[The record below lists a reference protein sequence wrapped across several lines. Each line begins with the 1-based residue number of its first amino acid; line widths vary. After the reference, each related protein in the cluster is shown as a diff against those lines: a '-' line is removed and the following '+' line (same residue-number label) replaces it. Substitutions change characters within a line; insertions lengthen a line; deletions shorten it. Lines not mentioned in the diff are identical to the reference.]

1 MIERYTSP
9 AMLRIWSEEYKLQTW
24 LTVELAAAEAQAALG
39 IIPKTA
45 YRQLKARARI
55 NPKRA
60 AEIEKNTHHDV
71 IAFVSSTTEKLGPV
85 GRYLHFGMT
94 SSDVVDTA
102 LALRLRAASDLIDV
116 QLKRLERALARQAKR
131 YRTTPM
137 IGRSHGVHA
146 EPITFG
152 LKLAV
157 FWAEVR
163 RQQERFQ
170 QARKTVEVGMF
181 SGAVGT
187 YANQDPRVERLACR
201 RLGLTPELPS
211 TQVISRDRHAVYLCS
226 LAQVGSTLEKISV
239 EIRHLQRTE
248 VREAEEYFAKGQK
261 GSSAMPHKRNPI
273 LCERITGLSRLLRG
287 YALAGLEDVALW
299 HERDISHSSVERMI
313 LPDATAT
320 MEYQLSKM
328 AEVIE
333 HLVVHPKNM
342 ERNLNLTRGLIH
354 SQQVLLTLVTKGMG
368 RDEAYKKVQTLA
380 MRAWTQDESFR
391 DLMQADPDIARVLTA
406 ADFKTC
412 FDLSYHTKH
421 VDGIFRRL
429 KLL

>member
-9 AMLRIWSEEYKLQTW
+9 AMLRIWSEEHKLETW

-39 IIPKTA
+39 IIPKA
-45 YRQLKARARI
+45 AFQQLKAKARV

-60 AEIEKNTHHDV
+60 AEIEKITNHDV
-71 IAFVSSTTEKLGPV
+71 IAFVSSTTEKMGPA

-102 LALRLRAASDLIDV
+102 LALRLRDASDLIEV
-116 QLKRLERALARQAKR
+116 QLNRLERALAKQAKK
-131 YRTTPM
+131 YRRLPM
-137 IGRSHGVHA
+137 MGRSHGIHA
-146 EPITFG
+146 EPVTFG

-157 FWAEVR
+157 FWSEIR
-163 RQQERFQ
+163 RQQVRFAS
-170 QARKTVEVGMF
+170 ARKTVAAGMF

-187 YANQDPRVERLACR
+187 YANQDPRVEQLACK

-211 TQVISRDRHAVYLCS
+211 TQVISRDRHAEYLCT
-226 LAQVGSTLEKISV
+226 LAQIGSSVEKIAV

-248 VREAEEYFAKGQK
+248 VREAEEFFAKGQK

-273 LCERITGLSRLLRG
+273 ICERVTGLARLLRG
-287 YALAGLEDVALW
+287 YSIAALENVALW

-320 MEYQLSKM
+320 LEYQLMKM
-328 AEVIE
+328 AEVME
-333 HLVVHPKNM
+333 NLVVYPKNM

-354 SQQVLLTLVTKGMG
+354 SQQVLLTLVQKGMS
-368 RDEAYKKVQTLA
+368 RDDAYRKVQTLA
-380 MRAWTQDESFR
+380 MRAWTHEGNFKELVHQDPE
-391 DLMQADPDIARVLTA
+391 ITRVLTP
-406 ADFKTC
+406 ADLKSC
-412 FDLSYHTKH
+412 FDVTYHTKH
-421 VDGIFRRL
+421 VDGIFKRL
-429 KLL
+429 KLI